1 MRTNNLENYWLP
13 FTNNR
18 DFKKDS
24 RIIRSAEG
32 MYYTSD
38 DGRAILDGSA
48 GLWCVNA
55 GHKHPVIIDGIMRAV
70 QTLDYAPGFNFAHDG
85 VFELSNRLADL
96 FPESL
101 NHFFFANSGSEAV
114 DSALKIAL
122 AYQRTRGKGTK
133 TRLIGRER
141 GYHGVGFG
149 GISVGGM
156 VKNRMHFGSLLT
168 GVDHMRHTHDPSRN
182 RYTDGE
188 VEHGAELADDLERLV
203 MLHDASNIAAV
214 IVEPI
219 SGSTGVLPPP
229 KGYLKRLRKICDKHD
244 ILLIFDEVISAFGRL
259 GTTTAAEYFGVEP
272 DLITFAKGLTNG
284 VIPMSGVA
292 VRDEIYQSMV
302 DNADA
307 PIELFHGYTYSGH
320 PVATAAAMAT
330 LDAYE
335 QDDMFN
341 RSRQIAA
348 HWSKCAHAL
357 KEAPHVTDI
366 RTIGLIAGIEL
377 ESRSGALG
385 WRAHDAMKL
394 AWERGLLLRVT
405 GDIMAFSPPLII
417 SEQEVSYLFDTVS
430 AILQDLE

>member
-1 MRTNNLENYWLP
+1 
-13 FTNNR
+13 
-18 DFKKDS
+18 
-24 RIIRSAEG
+24 
-32 MYYTSD
+32 
-38 DGRAILDGSA
+38 
-48 GLWCVNA
+48 
-55 GHKHPVIIDGIMRAV
+55 
-70 QTLDYAPGFNFAHDG
+70 
-85 VFELSNRLADL
+85 
-96 FPESL
+96 
-101 NHFFFANSGSEAV
+101 
-114 DSALKIAL
+114 
-122 AYQRTRGKGTK
+122 
-133 TRLIGRER
+133 
-141 GYHGVGFG
+141 
-149 GISVGGM
+149 
-156 VKNRMHFGSLLT
+156 
-168 GVDHMRHTHDPSRN
+168 
-182 RYTDGE
+182 
-188 VEHGAELADDLERLV
+188 

-214 IVEPI
+214 IIEPI

-229 KGYLKRLRKICDKHD
+229 KGYLKRLRKICDEYD

-357 KEAPHVTDI
+357 KGAPHVTDI

-377 ESRSGALG
+377 ESRPGAMG

-405 GDIMAFSPPLII
+405 GDILAFSPPLII